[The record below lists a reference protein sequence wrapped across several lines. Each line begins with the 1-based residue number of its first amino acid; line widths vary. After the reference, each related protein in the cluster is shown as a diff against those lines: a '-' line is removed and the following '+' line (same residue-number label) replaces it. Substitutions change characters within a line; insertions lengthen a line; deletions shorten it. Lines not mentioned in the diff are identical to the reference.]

1 MYRVMIVDDERFIRR
16 SIRNRINWEQFGIT
30 ELEEAGNGMEA
41 LELLDTFCPE
51 IVLVDIRMPKMDGLN
66 FISEAKKKHPEI
78 DYVIMSAYSD
88 FTYARTA
95 IDLGVEAYL
104 LKPIQKEELEKQLG
118 KLLHRKNEKKLQRM
132 SQSIK
137 VEELQQ
143 EVILRYRNVVAAA
156 FYSET
161 EECGERIEVIVRNQM
176 EQYENCFV
184 YFLRNC
190 SRSTCHVFLI
200 NMEEGKQE
208 TGRRCVKIVMDAM
221 QDSGMWASVSEVF
234 ERKNFKE
241 CIAQSLYF
249 LKRKMFYSQN
259 KIITHSS
266 WENRCVEERKSQ
278 IQTELE
284 QIYSRIRKRE
294 FDRVKEELLEIVDI
308 LIQESNPVKVMEE
321 GIDEIMV
328 LLCHL
333 PKEASNDMDFN
344 ILLHDFRSKDYLL
357 VYHTAEDLK
366 MNLRSLISRLLNI
379 VQQKDSADAIVQIKE
394 YIENNYGDS
403 LNAAELAQRYGL
415 SVSYLSTLF
424 KERTG
429 VNLTAYIEGIR
440 MEKAKSLL
448 RSREWTVTEVALH
461 TGYSNSNY
469 FSKVFK
475 KYTGI
480 TPREFR
486 ETERKK

>member
-1 MYRVMIVDDERFIRR
+1 M
-16 SIRNRINWEQFGIT
+16 
-30 ELEEAGNGMEA
+30 
-41 LELLDTFCPE
+41 
-51 IVLVDIRMPKMDGLN
+51 
-66 FISEAKKKHPEI
+66 
-78 DYVIMSAYSD
+78 
-88 FTYARTA
+88 
-95 IDLGVEAYL
+95 
-104 LKPIQKEELEKQLG
+104 
-118 KLLHRKNEKKLQRM
+118 
-132 SQSIK
+132 
-137 VEELQQ
+137 
-143 EVILRYRNVVAAA
+143 
-156 FYSET
+156 
-161 EECGERIEVIVRNQM
+161 
-176 EQYENCFV
+176 
-184 YFLRNC
+184 
-190 SRSTCHVFLI
+190 
-200 NMEEGKQE
+200 
-208 TGRRCVKIVMDAM
+208 
-221 QDSGMWASVSEVF
+221 
-234 ERKNFKE
+234 
-241 CIAQSLYF
+241 
-249 LKRKMFYSQN
+249 
-259 KIITHSS
+259 
-266 WENRCVEERKSQ
+266 
-278 IQTELE
+278 
-284 QIYSRIRKRE
+284 
-294 FDRVKEELLEIVDI
+294 DI

-440 MEKAKSLL
+440 MEKAKKSVEKQGVDGDGGGASYRLFQL
-448 RSREWTVTEVALH
+448 
-461 TGYSNSNY
+461 NY